1 MQSNKRRRRLDVDTW
16 RGVFER
22 FDAGDLSV
30 AQFCHHEG
38 LCVSSFHRWRS
49 RVGARTVPTPPISRF
64 EASCPQESAGFVEL
78 GAIRQAS
85 AASALDIR
93 LDLGGGVTLHIVRH

>member
-1 MQSNKRRRRLDVDTW
+1 MQTSKRRQRLDADAW

-22 FDAGDLSV
+22 FDAGELSV
-30 AQFCHHEG
+30 AQFCQHEG

-49 RVGARTVPTPPISRF
+49 RVGAVTVAAPPISRF
-64 EASCPQESAGFVEL
+64 DASRSQPSAGFVEL
-78 GAIRQAS
+78 GAISQAN
-85 AASALDIR
+85 ATPALDIR